1 MGIFAKKFKKTL
13 ILKPN
18 EPKFH
23 KILMFFTKKVEYCK
37 NAFIIKIVKNKARK
51 RLKSNRNSSKIQGG
65 RMDVQTSIQNRVEWI
80 KKILSQTGAKGI
92 VYGNS
97 GGKDCTLVGALCK
110 LATDNVLGVIMPCQS
125 SQNYGS
131 DRDDALR
138 AGKHFGIRQ
147 IEIDLTKTK
156 EALLE
161 AFGEQLTLDNAG
173 EANLKMA
180 NVNINPRLR
189 MTTLYALG
197 QARGYLVAG
206 TGNLDEATLG
216 YFTKWGDG
224 AHDFNPIADLTVGEI
239 YEHLRALNAPS
250 TIIEK
255 APSAG
260 LYQGQ
265 TDEQEMGIKY
275 SDVDK
280 YLRGEQIPDDV
291 KSKIERAKARAGHK
305 LRMPLKFGENV

>member
-1 MGIFAKKFKKTL
+1 MIY
-13 ILKPN
+13 I
-18 EPKFH
+18 
-23 KILMFFTKKVEYCK
+23 KKVEYWQ
-37 NAFIIKIVKNKARK
+37 NRIIIKTIKINNKK
-51 RLKSNRNSSKIQGG
+51 QHIKECL
-65 RMDVQTSIQNRVEWI
+65 MDVSQSIEKRVEWI
-80 KKILSQTGAKGI
+80 RKILSDSGAKGI
-92 VYGNS
+92 IYGNS

-110 LATDNVLGVIMPCQS
+110 LATPNVLGVIMPCQS
-125 SQNYGS
+125 AQNYGN

-138 AGKHFGIRQ
+138 AGKHFGIEQ
-147 IEIDLTKTK
+147 IEIDLSQTKQ
-156 EALLE
+156 ALLD
-161 AFGEQLTLDNAG
+161 ALGDRLTENNAG
-173 EANLKMA
+173 ESSLKMA
-180 NVNINPRLR
+180 SVNINPRLR

-239 YEHLRALNAPS
+239 YEHLRYLNAPI

-265 TDEQEMGIKY
+265 TDESELGIKY

-280 YLRGEQIPDDV
+280 YLRGGEIPDDV
-291 KSKIERAKARAGHK
+291 RAKIESAKKRAGHK
-305 LRMPLKFGENV
+305 LCMPPKFGE

>member
-1 MGIFAKKFKKTL
+1 
-13 ILKPN
+13 
-18 EPKFH
+18 
-23 KILMFFTKKVEYCK
+23 MFFSKKVEYCK
-37 NAFIIKIVKNKARK
+37 KPIIIKNNKNNKILSNSTKNKG
-51 RLKSNRNSSKIQGG
+51 S

-80 KKILSQTGAKGI
+80 KKVLSQSGAKGI
-92 VYGNS
+92 IYGNS

-138 AGKHFGIRQ
+138 AGKHFGIEQ

-156 EALLE
+156 EALVSAL
-161 AFGEQLTLDNAG
+161 GEQLEKDNAG

-239 YEHLRALNAPS
+239 YEHLRYLGAPS

-265 TDEQEMGIKY
+265 TDEQETGIKY
-275 SDVDK
+275 ADVDK
-280 YLRGEQIPDDV
+280 YLRGEQIPDEV
-291 KSKIERAKARAGHK
+291 RQKIEKMKSRAGHK
-305 LRMPLKFGENV
+305 MRMPLKYGETV

>member
-1 MGIFAKKFKKTL
+1 
-13 ILKPN
+13 
-18 EPKFH
+18 
-23 KILMFFTKKVEYCK
+23 
-37 NAFIIKIVKNKARK
+37 
-51 RLKSNRNSSKIQGG
+51 
-65 RMDVQTSIQNRVEWI
+65 MDVQTSIQNRVEWI
-80 KKILSQTGAKGI
+80 KKVLSQSGAKGI
-92 VYGNS
+92 IYGNS

-138 AGKHFGIRQ
+138 AYKHFGIEQ

-156 EALLE
+156 EALVSAL
-161 AFGEQLTLDNAG
+161 GEQLEKDNAG

-239 YEHLRALNAPS
+239 YEHLRYLGAPS

-265 TDEQEMGIKY
+265 TDEQETGIKY
-275 SDVDK
+275 ADVDK
-280 YLRGEQIPDDV
+280 YLRGEQIPDEV
-291 KSKIERAKARAGHK
+291 RQKIEKMKSRAGHK
-305 LRMPLKFGENV
+305 MRMPLKYGETV

>member
-1 MGIFAKKFKKTL
+1 MGIFAKFFKKTL
-13 ILKPN
+13 FLKAR
-18 EPKFH
+18 EAKFH
-23 KILMFFTKKVEYCK
+23 KILMFFSKKVEYCK
-37 NAFIIKIVKNKARK
+37 KPIIIKNNKKQLKILSNSTKNK
-51 RLKSNRNSSKIQGG
+51 GG

-80 KKILSQTGAKGI
+80 KKVLSQSGAKGI
-92 VYGNS
+92 IYGNS

-138 AGKHFGIRQ
+138 AGKHFGIEQ

-156 EALLE
+156 EALVSAL
-161 AFGEQLTLDNAG
+161 GEQLEKDNAG

-239 YEHLRALNAPS
+239 YEHLRYLGAPS

-265 TDEQEMGIKY
+265 TDEQETGIKY

-280 YLRGEQIPDDV
+280 YLRGEEIPDEV
-291 KSKIERAKARAGHK
+291 KQKIEKMKARAGHK
-305 LRMPLKFGENV
+305 MRMPLKYGETV

>member
-1 MGIFAKKFKKTL
+1 
-13 ILKPN
+13 
-18 EPKFH
+18 
-23 KILMFFTKKVEYCK
+23 
-37 NAFIIKIVKNKARK
+37 
-51 RLKSNRNSSKIQGG
+51 
-65 RMDVQTSIQNRVEWI
+65 MDVQTSIKNRVEWI
-80 KKILSQTGAKGI
+80 KKLLSDSGAKGI
-92 VYGNS
+92 IYGNS

-131 DRDDALR
+131 DRDDAIL
-138 AGKHFGIRQ
+138 AGECFGIEQ

-156 EALLE
+156 EALVSAL
-161 AFGEQLTLDNAG
+161 GDKLTQNNAG
-173 EANLKMA
+173 DWNVKMA
-180 NVNINPRLR
+180 NVNVNPRLR

-206 TGNLDEATLG
+206 TGNLDEITLG

-224 AHDFNPIADLTVGEI
+224 GHDFNPIADLTVSEV
-239 YEHLRALNAPS
+239 YDHLRALNAPS
-250 TIIEK
+250 SIIDK

-265 TDEQEMGIKY
+265 TDEQELGIKY

-280 YLRGEQIPDDV
+280 YLRGEPIALEV
-291 KSKIERAKARAGHK
+291 KEKIERMSRGAEHK
-305 LRMPLKFGENV
+305 RRMPLKFNE

>member
-1 MGIFAKKFKKTL
+1 
-13 ILKPN
+13 
-18 EPKFH
+18 
-23 KILMFFTKKVEYCK
+23 
-37 NAFIIKIVKNKARK
+37 
-51 RLKSNRNSSKIQGG
+51 
-65 RMDVQTSIQNRVEWI
+65 MDVQTSIQNRVEWI
-80 KKILSQTGAKGI
+80 KKVLSQSGAKGI
-92 VYGNS
+92 IYGNS

-138 AGKHFGIRQ
+138 AGKHFGIEQ

-156 EALLE
+156 EALVSAL
-161 AFGEQLTLDNAG
+161 GEQLEKGNAG
-173 EANLKMA
+173 ETNLKMA
-180 NVNINPRLR
+180 NVNVNPRLR

-239 YEHLRALNAPS
+239 YEHLRYLGAPS

-265 TDEQEMGIKY
+265 TDEQETGIKY
-275 SDVDK
+275 ADVDK
-280 YLRGEQIPDDV
+280 YLRGEQIPDEV
-291 KSKIERAKARAGHK
+291 RQKIEKMKSRAGHK
-305 LRMPLKFGENV
+305 MRMPLKYGETV

>member
-1 MGIFAKKFKKTL
+1 
-13 ILKPN
+13 
-18 EPKFH
+18 
-23 KILMFFTKKVEYCK
+23 
-37 NAFIIKIVKNKARK
+37 
-51 RLKSNRNSSKIQGG
+51 
-65 RMDVQTSIQNRVEWI
+65 MDVSQSIRNRVEWI
-80 KKILSQTGAKGI
+80 RNVLAQSGAKGI
-92 VYGNS
+92 IYGNS

-110 LATDNVLGVIMPCQS
+110 LATPNVLGVIMPCQS

-138 AGKHFGIRQ
+138 AGKHFGIEQ
-147 IEIDLTKTK
+147 IEIDLSATKQTLID
-156 EALLE
+156 ALGDE
-161 AFGEQLTLDNAG
+161 FARDNAG
-173 EANLKMA
+173 ENNLRMA
-180 NVNINPRLR
+180 NVNVNPRLR

-250 TIIEK
+250 SIIEK

-265 TDEQEMGIKY
+265 TDEGELGIKY
-275 SDVDK
+275 ADVDK
-280 YLRGEQIPDDV
+280 YLRGQDVPDDV
-291 KSKIERAKARAGHK
+291 RKKIENAKRRSAHK
-305 LRMPLKFGENV
+305 LTMPRKYPD

>member
-1 MGIFAKKFKKTL
+1 MGIFAKFFKKTL
-13 ILKPN
+13 FLKAR
-18 EPKFH
+18 EAKFH
-23 KILMFFTKKVEYCK
+23 KILMFFSKKVEYCK
-37 NAFIIKIVKNKARK
+37 KPIIIKNNKKQLKILSNSTKNK
-51 RLKSNRNSSKIQGG
+51 GG

-80 KKILSQTGAKGI
+80 KKVLSQSGAKGI
-92 VYGNS
+92 IYGNS

-138 AGKHFGIRQ
+138 AGKHFGIEQ

-156 EALLE
+156 EALVSAL
-161 AFGEQLTLDNAG
+161 GEQLEKDNAG
-173 EANLKMA
+173 ETNLKMA

-239 YEHLRALNAPS
+239 YEHLRYLGAPS

-265 TDEQEMGIKY
+265 TDEQETGIKY

-280 YLRGEQIPDDV
+280 YLRGEQIPDEV
-291 KSKIERAKARAGHK
+291 RQKIEKMKSRAGHK
-305 LRMPLKFGENV
+305 MRMPLKYGETV

>member
-1 MGIFAKKFKKTL
+1 MTNNKLDKTT
-13 ILKPN
+13 KN
-18 EPKFH
+18 N
-23 KILMFFTKKVEYCK
+23 KILSNST
-37 NAFIIKIVKNKARK
+37 KNKG
-51 RLKSNRNSSKIQGG
+51 S

-80 KKILSQTGAKGI
+80 KKVLSQSGAKGI
-92 VYGNS
+92 IYGNS

-138 AGKHFGIRQ
+138 AGKHFGIEQ

-156 EALLE
+156 EALVSAL
-161 AFGEQLTLDNAG
+161 GEQLEKDNAG

-239 YEHLRALNAPS
+239 YEHLRYLGAPS

-265 TDEQEMGIKY
+265 TDEQETGIKY
-275 SDVDK
+275 ADVDK
-280 YLRGEQIPDDV
+280 YLRGEQIPDEV
-291 KSKIERAKARAGHK
+291 RQKIEKMKSRAGHK
-305 LRMPLKFGENV
+305 MRMPLKYGETV

>member
-1 MGIFAKKFKKTL
+1 MEFFAKFFKKTL
-13 ILKPN
+13 FLKAR
-18 EPKFH
+18 EAKFH
-23 KILMFFTKKVEYCK
+23 KILMFFSKKVEYCK
-37 NAFIIKIVKNKARK
+37 KPIIIKNNKKQLKILSNSTKNK
-51 RLKSNRNSSKIQGG
+51 GG

-80 KKILSQTGAKGI
+80 KKVLSQSGAKGI
-92 VYGNS
+92 IYGNS

-110 LATDNVLGVIMPCQS
+110 LATENVLGVIMPCQS

-138 AGKHFGIRQ
+138 AGKHFGIEQ

-156 EALLE
+156 EALVSAL
-161 AFGEQLTLDNAG
+161 GEQLEKDNAG

-180 NVNINPRLR
+180 NVNVNPRLR

-239 YEHLRALNAPS
+239 YEHLRYLGAPS

-265 TDEQEMGIKY
+265 TDEQETGIKY

-280 YLRGEQIPDDV
+280 YLRGEQIPDEV
-291 KSKIERAKARAGHK
+291 RQKIEKMKSRAGHK
-305 LRMPLKFGENV
+305 MRMPLKFGENA

>member
-1 MGIFAKKFKKTL
+1 MYFAENDADN
-13 ILKPN
+13 PQ
-18 EPKFH
+18 
-23 KILMFFTKKVEYCK
+23 
-37 NAFIIKIVKNKARK
+37 KNKFYSTK
-51 RLKSNRNSSKIQGG
+51 NNEKQGG
-65 RMDVQTSIQNRVEWI
+65 RMDVQTSIQKRVEWI
-80 KKILSQTGAKGI
+80 RKILSESGAKGI
-92 VYGNS
+92 IYGNS

-138 AGKHFGIRQ
+138 AGKHFGIQQ

-156 EALLE
+156 EALVAALGDE
-161 AFGEQLTLDNAG
+161 LTRDNAG

-239 YEHLRALNAPS
+239 YEHLRALKAPS

-265 TDEQEMGIKY
+265 TDESELGIKY
-275 SDVDK
+275 ADVDK
-280 YLRGEQIPDDV
+280 YLRGEQIPEEV
-291 KSKIERAKARAGHK
+291 KEKIEKAKTRALHKAC
-305 LRMPLKFGENV
+305 MPRKYPD